1 MGLEGLRGGSS
12 GVKNPCRNAVRSL
25 FANRKMRTSE
35 AHSVRWFKLTGVN
48 VLKIMLLFVRRRSR
62 GGNI

>member
-25 FANRKMRTSE
+25 FANRKMGTRE
-35 AHSVRWFKLTGVN
+35 AHSVRCFERMSAN
-48 VLKIMLLFVRRRSR
+48 MLKIMLLVVRRRLLS
-62 GGNI
+62 GNI